1 LQYKVKDAHMAKI
14 KAVGSDTRSAAA
26 NRMAFA
32 LAVCAVGTASVLRDA
47 WPRAIHWPLIDL
59 HIAFG
64 VLLCLMVLAQFHA
77 ANLRSV
83 AWRGASLHTFCRG
96 LTRLVFLTLYVLFGV
111 NGLVHVAAMLWNNGL
126 HGAQPALLQPPESLR
141 VYLAY
146 GVAALILI
154 RVFERWMN
162 QRSSSLRDLRFAQ
175 LGDRTGR

>member
-1 LQYKVKDAHMAKI
+1 MAKI
-14 KAVGSDTRSAAA
+14 KAVRSDRRSAAA
-26 NRMAFA
+26 RRMAFA

-83 AWRGASLHTFCRG
+83 AWCGASLHTFCRG

-111 NGLVHVAAMLWNNGL
+111 NGLVHVAATLWNNGL
-126 HGAQPALLQPPESLR
+126 HGGAPPALLQPPESLR

-146 GVAALILI
+146 GVVALILI

-162 QRSSSLRDLRFAQ
+162 QRSSSTLTLLSTALRSR
-175 LGDRTGR
+175 